1 MFEDPNREIAPLDL
15 SNPQLL
21 SAVLETAND
30 AIVITEAET
39 SKAPHPRI
47 VYANEAYLRM
57 TGYTLP
63 EVIAQSP
70 RILQGPDT
78 CRATL
83 DRIRQKL
90 EAWEPFREE
99 VLNYR
104 KDGTPFWVEL
114 NVRPLADEA
123 GWYTHWVSVQRDVTG
138 RRHAMDA
145 LARHARDLEEAQRLA
160 KLGTWRCP
168 VASDDVSF
176 STEIGKILGA
186 GPEEDSMKI
195 ARLCG
200 LVDARDLRGARDAF
214 DRITLLGEPA
224 TFELHIMRDGL
235 PFRTL
240 WVEGHPEHDGSG
252 TIIAARGLCQDITER
267 RNIEQSL
274 LWNATHDSL
283 TGLLNI
289 DGLRAQ
295 APRII
300 SRARSA
306 KGSIMVGLVDLDHLK
321 LVNDTLGHAVG
332 DALIIEVSRR
342 LQDFFGE
349 DACVA
354 RLGGDEFVFIECNRR
369 DQARLSE
376 RLQDLVNLLRQ
387 PHDYHG
393 RQLDCAGSVGVV
405 VTHDFEP
412 SLDSLLRNADLAM
425 YRAKEVGR
433 GGFVFFSAELQAGVE
448 RRVAHLD
455 LARLAI
461 GSKLVVPHFQ
471 PKVSLE
477 TGDLVG
483 FEALLRLHIGER
495 LLPPS
500 AVEHAFENVELATRL
515 GDEMLRCVLE
525 QIRHWNR
532 ENFRFGS
539 VAINVSGAEL
549 LRSGYAER
557 VLDALAR
564 AAVPACV
571 LEIEVTEGVLFG
583 RGADRAAAAIGRLRD
598 AGVRIVLDD
607 FGTGYA
613 SLTHVKSL
621 PISGIKI
628 DKSFVGDMLKDDS
641 DASIVRAVIGLA
653 EALSIDLVAEGVET
667 EAQAE
672 FLRANGCKVA
682 QGYLFGRAL
691 PANEISDL
699 QIGSRGDAHRS
710 GPEHVTGLHR
720 GDLPSAAN
728 RGSA

>member
-1 MFEDPNREIAPLDL
+1 MFEDLNCEIVPLNLND
-15 SNPQLL
+15 PKLL
-21 SAVLETAND
+21 TAVLETAND

-39 SKAPHPRI
+39 NKAPHPRI

-57 TGYTLP
+57 TGYTLL
-63 EVIAQSP
+63 EVIGQSP
-70 RILQGPDT
+70 RMLQGPDT
-78 CRATL
+78 CRSTL
-83 DRIRQKL
+83 NRIRQKL
-90 EAWEPFREE
+90 QAWEPFREE

-114 NVRPLADEA
+114 NVRPLADET
-123 GWYTHWVSVQRDVTG
+123 GRYTHWVSVQRDVNG
-138 RRHAMDA
+138 QHNAMDA

-168 VASDDVSF
+168 IASGDVSF
-176 STEIGKILGA
+176 SAEVGKILGA
-186 GPEEDSMKI
+186 GNREGVMKI
-195 ARLCG
+195 AQFCS
-200 LVDARDLRGARDAF
+200 LVDARDLRGARDAM

-224 TFELHIMRDGL
+224 TFELHVMRDGI

-240 WVEGHPEHDGSG
+240 WVEGYPEHDGTG
-252 TIIAARGLCQDITER
+252 TIIAARGLCQDVTER
-267 RNIEQSL
+267 RNIEQSV

-289 DGLRAQ
+289 EGLRAQ
-295 APRII
+295 APPIMA
-300 SRARSA
+300 RARSV
-306 KGSIMVGLVDLDHLK
+306 KGSTMVGLVDLDHLK
-321 LVNDTLGHAVG
+321 LINDTLGHAVG
-332 DALIIEVSRR
+332 DALIIEASRR
-342 LQDFFGE
+342 LQDFFGD

-369 DQARLSE
+369 DQALLAK
-376 RLQDLVNLLRQ
+376 RLQDLVNLLKQ

-393 RQLDCAGSVGVV
+393 RQLDCTGSVGVV
-405 VTHDFEP
+405 VTRNFEP

-433 GGFVFFSAELQAGVE
+433 GGFAFFSAELQAGVD
-448 RRVAHLD
+448 RKVAHLD

-471 PKVSLE
+471 PKVSLK
-477 TGDLVG
+477 TGELVG
-483 FEALLRLHIGER
+483 FEALLRLQIGER

-515 GDEMLRCVLE
+515 GEEMLRRVLE

-532 ENFRFGS
+532 EDFRFGS

-557 VLDALAR
+557 VLNALMR
-564 AAVPACV
+564 AEVPASV
-571 LEIEVTEGVLFG
+571 LEIEVTEGVLLG
-583 RGADRAAAAIGRLRD
+583 RGAERVAAAIGQLRD

-613 SLTHVKSL
+613 SLTHLKSL

-628 DKSFVGDMLKDDS
+628 DKSFVNDMLKDES

-667 EAQAE
+667 ETQAD
-672 FLRANGCKVA
+672 FLRASGCKVA
-682 QGYLFGRAL
+682 QGYLFGRAV
-691 PANEISDL
+691 PAQEIVNVLS
-699 QIGSRGDAHRS
+699 GSKGNAIRYDPKHFSEVHRRGRW
-710 GPEHVTGLHR
+710 R
-720 GDLPSAAN
+720 
-728 RGSA
+728 